1 MKVRKLY
8 LILALLISLSLTVT
22 NFRTNFAEGTHP
34 VEEIKPSADLPEASL
49 ENDQAVILEPD
60 ISSTESACPGLSV
73 NYFLIVTNNTAIE
86 ETVTFSIEGND
97 WTTLI
102 DPPTLTLASGEFD
115 YIAVSVQ
122 IPWTANGGDQ
132 DLVTVTASGQTSGL
146 SDSVILTSI
155 AAIAQ
160 GWEDFADSPADRGT
174 RASSVVYWADKI
186 YKIGGFGYI
195 EGVGGA
201 RPWLDIYDI
210 ATDTWNQG
218 SDMPSGRYWMDCEA
232 IDLTGTDPKIYCG
245 GGYRSSGQST
255 LYIYDIN
262 SDIWSTG
269 ASLPESRYNYASVT
283 HNNLY
288 YVIGGLTS
296 TYTNSMLVYDPSS
309 NTWDETK
316 APMTEARS
324 YFSAGLIGGKIYAAG
339 GYNPDPLSS
348 LEIYDIAA
356 NTWSAGADLPTSW
369 LNAAD
374 GVIQDRFLVL
384 VGGFENGPT
393 TASNRALVYDA
404 VHESWSRLPIF
415 NHAIYGAEGAGDG
428 EQFWVVSGRLY
439 EDSSFKNSTYT
450 TKMLD
455 CEGGVC
461 IPVTDPN
468 FTWEPLTPAVG
479 TLVTFTA
486 TVGGGSPAITYTWDF
501 GDGIPRIGQVVDYI
515 FNPAG
520 TFSVTLT
527 VSNCG
532 GSSTDFITKDVTVLP
547 PESGVTIYLPLIVR

>member
-1 MKVRKLY
+1 
-8 LILALLISLSLTVT
+8 
-22 NFRTNFAEGTHP
+22 
-34 VEEIKPSADLPEASL
+34 
-49 ENDQAVILEPD
+49 
-60 ISSTESACPGLSV
+60 
-73 NYFLIVTNNTAIE
+73 
-86 ETVTFSIEGND
+86 
-97 WTTLI
+97 
-102 DPPTLTLASGEFD
+102 
-115 YIAVSVQ
+115 
-122 IPWTANGGDQ
+122 
-132 DLVTVTASGQTSGL
+132 
-146 SDSVILTSI
+146 
-155 AAIAQ
+155 
-160 GWEDFADSPADRGT
+160 
-174 RASSVVYWADKI
+174 
-186 YKIGGFGYI
+186 
-195 EGVGGA
+195 
-201 RPWLDIYDI
+201 
-210 ATDTWNQG
+210 
-218 SDMPSGRYWMDCEA
+218 MDCEA

-283 HNNLY
+283 HDNLY

-296 TYTNSMLVYDPSS
+296 TYTNSMLVYNPSS

-316 APMTEARS
+316 APMAEARS

-356 NTWSAGADLPTSW
+356 DTWSAGADLPTSW

-374 GVIQDRFLVL
+374 GVVQDRFLVL

-415 NHAIYGAEGAGDG
+415 NHAIYGAEGAGNG

-461 IPVTDPN
+461 ISVTDPN

-501 GDGIPRIGQVVDYI
+501 GDGSTGTGV
-515 FNPAG
+515 NPEHTFASSGTYSVTLTVSNCDGANTASISHDVTVSDVCVPVTGPDFTWAPLTPTAG
-520 TFSVTLT
+520 DSVTFTSSVAGGSLPIAYNWDFGDGSTGTDVNPEHTFASSGTYSVTLT